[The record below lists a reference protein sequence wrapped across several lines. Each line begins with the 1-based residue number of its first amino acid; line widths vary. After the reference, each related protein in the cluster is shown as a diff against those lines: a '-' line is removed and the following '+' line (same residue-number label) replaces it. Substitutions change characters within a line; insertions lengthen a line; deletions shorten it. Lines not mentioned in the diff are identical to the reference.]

1 MTKQGGCHMKI
12 VYTDYCNRNL
22 EIEADKTKI
31 EKMSSL
37 LQAALI
43 EQGVKGKVS
52 ATYYTDGNVKVEVD
66 GKYYN
71 MFNSVKNKFFS
82 GNVGEYDN

>member
-1 MTKQGGCHMKI
+1 MKI
-12 VYTDYCNRNL
+12 DYTDYCNRNL
-22 EIEADKTKI
+22 KIETDETKI
-31 EKMSSL
+31 EKMHTL
-37 LQAALI
+37 LKNALI
-43 EQGVKGKVS
+43 EQGVKGKIS

-71 MFNSVKNKFFS
+71 MFDSIKNKFFS

>member
-1 MTKQGGCHMKI
+1 MKI
-12 VYTDYCNRNL
+12 DYTDYCNKNL
-22 EIEADKTKI
+22 EIETDKTKI
-31 EKMSSL
+31 EKMSTL
-37 LQAALI
+37 LQTALL
-43 EQGVKGKVS
+43 ERGVNGEIS

-82 GNVGEYDN
+82 GCVGEYDN

>member
-1 MTKQGGCHMKI
+1 MKI
-12 VYTDYCNRNL
+12 DYTDYCNRNL
-22 EIEADKTKI
+22 EIETDKTKI
-31 EKMSSL
+31 EKMCAL
-37 LQAALI
+37 LKIALI
-43 EQGVKGKVS
+43 EQGVKGKII

-82 GNVGEYDN
+82 GNVGEYDS

>member
-1 MTKQGGCHMKI
+1 MKI
-12 VYTDYCNRNL
+12 DYTDYCNRNL
-22 EIEADKTKI
+22 KTETDKVKI
-31 EKMSSL
+31 EKMNTL
-37 LQAALI
+37 LKNALI
-43 EQGVKGKVS
+43 EQGVGGKIN

-82 GNVGEYDN
+82 GNVGE

>member
-1 MTKQGGCHMKI
+1 MKI
-12 VYTDYCNRNL
+12 DYTDYCNRNL
-22 EIEADKTKI
+22 EIETDKTKI
-31 EKMSSL
+31 EKMSTL

-43 EQGVKGKVS
+43 GQGVKGKIS

>member
-1 MTKQGGCHMKI
+1 MKI
-12 VYTDYCNRNL
+12 DYTDYCNRNL
-22 EIEADKTKI
+22 EIETDKTKI
-31 EKMSSL
+31 EKMNTL
-37 LQAALI
+37 LKTALI
-43 EQGVKGKVS
+43 EHGIKGKIS
-52 ATYYTDGNVKVEVD
+52 ATYYTDGNIKVEVD